1 MKTIKLPYFV
11 NDLEKQEIEKLI
23 FESSNMIRLSY
34 NRFVDGLNEKDIRN
48 LSKIYKNVPEDSWL
62 IQSSIRKAQSLYET
76 NKTFNNTKSLIF
88 GGKFNFF
95 QRCQNKISKDQYKN
109 KRNLIICS
117 QGEKI
122 KNGNR
127 KFSLD
132 LQNNQIIF
140 KINRQKHINLKL
152 PNLRKN
158 YLKELFLIENLM
170 NTKQLTLSV
179 ELDSNFV
186 YLSFDEKLVFQS
198 NYKGNENIVS
208 SIDMNPNYIGFSIC
222 KYKNNKQN
230 IIYTEIVDISHFTKN
245 LHKSSNDKKTKYQ
258 NNKQEYELSKIAKYL
273 IEKSKKFN
281 CGKFV
286 IEDLN
291 IKSKDSC
298 LGKGFN
304 RLCNNKWNRNFLVR
318 CLNKHSVINNI
329 DFIEI
334 NPVYTSFIG
343 NIIYDFPDMVAASIE
358 INRRGYYKYIKNQFY
373 PNLIN
378 RENLS
383 NRWKEAINWSY
394 SSWKELFDI
403 VKTSKLKYRRSLES
417 FDFKVFRFNSSKSF
431 VNLYKI
437 YNNLEY

>member
-11 NDLEKQEIEKLI
+11 NDLGKQEIERLI
-23 FESSNMIRLSY
+23 SESSNMIRLSY

-48 LSKIYKNVPEDSWL
+48 LSKTYNNIPEDSWL
-62 IQSSIRKAQSLYET
+62 IQSSIRKAKFLYEA
-76 NKTFNNTKSLIF
+76 NKTFKNAKSLIF

-95 QRCQNKISKDQYKN
+95 QRCQNKISREQYKN

-117 QGEKI
+117 QGEK
-122 KNGNR
+122 NYRGNR

-158 YLKELFLIENLM
+158 YLKELFLIEKLM

-186 YLSFDEKLVFQS
+186 YLSFDEKLVFQP

-245 LHKSSNDKKTKYQ
+245 LHKSSNDRKTKYQ
-258 NNKQEYELSKIAKYL
+258 NNKQEYEL
-273 IEKSKKFN
+273 
-281 CGKFV
+281 
-286 IEDLN
+286 
-291 IKSKDSC
+291 
-298 LGKGFN
+298 
-304 RLCNNKWNRNFLVR
+304 
-318 CLNKHSVINNI
+318 
-329 DFIEI
+329 
-334 NPVYTSFIG
+334 
-343 NIIYDFPDMVAASIE
+343 
-358 INRRGYYKYIKNQFY
+358 
-373 PNLIN
+373 
-378 RENLS
+378 
-383 NRWKEAINWSY
+383 
-394 SSWKELFDI
+394 
-403 VKTSKLKYRRSLES
+403 
-417 FDFKVFRFNSSKSF
+417 
-431 VNLYKI
+431 
-437 YNNLEY
+437 